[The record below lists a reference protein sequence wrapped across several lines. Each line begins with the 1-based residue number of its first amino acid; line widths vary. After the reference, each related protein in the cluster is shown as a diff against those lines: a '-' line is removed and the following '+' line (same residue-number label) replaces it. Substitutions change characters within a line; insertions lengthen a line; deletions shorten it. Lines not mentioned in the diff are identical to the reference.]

1 MKLEPRATAAGVRLI
16 AHEVLGSTN
25 TEALQLARHG
35 ERGPLWIAAQRQ
47 SAGRGRRGRAW
58 ISPPGNLY
66 ASLLL
71 TGPAAAE
78 RWPQLS
84 FVAALA
90 IHDAVVE
97 VAADL
102 KPRLAIKW
110 PNDLLLAGAKFA
122 GILIEGEGDV
132 NAVAVGAPV
141 SPATLFSALSIKMLG
156 RIAQWNGGE
165 GFSTIRADWLAR
177 ASGIG
182 EGVHVRLAER
192 ELVGR
197 FEALDEAGA
206 LVLRSADG
214 NTTTITAGDVF
225 TAEAFSPDK
234 AS

>member
-1 MKLEPRATAAGVRLI
+1 
-16 AHEVLGSTN
+16 
-25 TEALQLARHG
+25 
-35 ERGPLWIAAQRQ
+35 
-47 SAGRGRRGRAW
+47 
-58 ISPPGNLY
+58 
-66 ASLLL
+66 
-71 TGPAAAE
+71 
-78 RWPQLS
+78 
-84 FVAALA
+84 
-90 IHDAVVE
+90 
-97 VAADL
+97 
-102 KPRLAIKW
+102 
-110 PNDLLLAGAKFA
+110 
-122 GILIEGEGDV
+122 
-132 NAVAVGAPV
+132 
-141 SPATLFSALSIKMLG
+141 LSIKMLG

-182 EGVHVRLAER
+182 EGVRVRLAER